1 MKKVMT
7 AAVCAMLM
15 CVCACTKQETPAPSA
30 EPTPEATAAA
40 SEAPAETPAPT
51 PTETPAEALGAWEVF
66 GDAFDKTLADPDKEH
81 FAAAMEGL
89 TGVGYTPI
97 AVLARQVVSGENTA
111 FLALGTQ
118 VTAEADKAFYVV
130 TVYTNTEGK
139 SSVTVI
145 KAIDL
150 TDIHAV
156 EEAPA
161 ADLLGG
167 WTVEGHGRP
176 GSLTAES
183 EKALQDALSG
193 MAGVRMMPVTLLGS
207 QVVSG
212 MNYMYLLTGSQTA
225 SDTEDKIYVA
235 EVYVNTEGKAETTV
249 LKLLDLLYYVTE

>member
-40 SEAPAETPAPT
+40 SETPAETPTAT
-51 PTETPAEALGAWEVF
+51 PAETPAEALGAWEVF

-81 FAAAMEGL
+81 FTAAVEGL
-89 TGVGYTPI
+89 TGVSYTPI

-130 TVYTNTEGK
+130 TVYTNTEGQ

-145 KAIDL
+145 KEIDL

-193 MAGVRMMPVTLLGS
+193 MEGVRMMPVTLLGS